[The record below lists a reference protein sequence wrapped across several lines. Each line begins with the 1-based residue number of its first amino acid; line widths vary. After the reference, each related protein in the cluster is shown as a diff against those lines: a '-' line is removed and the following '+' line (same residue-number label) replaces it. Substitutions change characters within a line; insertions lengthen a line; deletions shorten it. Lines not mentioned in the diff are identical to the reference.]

1 VTDLGPL
8 EMRVL
13 GLLEGTS
20 PQSVVDV
27 QHALRRGGADL
38 AYTTVMTV
46 LGRLYDKGLVTRTK
60 QSRRYLYATA
70 RSAPRVKQGI
80 FAKVRRALFQN
91 DRLRPIVALLDE
103 GELSDE
109 ELRSLRRMIDHKIK
123 DKPR

>member
-1 VTDLGPL
+1 
-8 EMRVL
+8 MRVL

-27 QHALRRGGADL
+27 QHSLHRDRTEL

-60 QSRRYLYATA
+60 QSRRYLYSTA
-70 RSAPRVKQGI
+70 RSAPQVKQSI
-80 FAKVRRALFQN
+80 FARVQRALFHN

-103 GELSDE
+103 DTLSDA

-123 DKPR
+123 GKPR